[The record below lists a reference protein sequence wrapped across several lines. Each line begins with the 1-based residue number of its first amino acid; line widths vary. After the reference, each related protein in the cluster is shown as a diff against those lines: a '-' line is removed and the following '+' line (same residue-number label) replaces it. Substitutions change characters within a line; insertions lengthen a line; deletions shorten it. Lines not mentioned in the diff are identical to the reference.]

1 MARHKTSLDDTILST
16 LQRYEIQICPVYSL
30 LINAKMH
37 DILQNES
44 IVKNHSEKN
53 HKPLPFIF
61 CLLIEMFYL
70 DRFVACKFLLSIK
83 FLFC

>member
-1 MARHKTSLDDTILST
+1 MMARHKTSLDDTILST

-44 IVKNHSEKN
+44 IVKKSLGEKSQTTSI
-53 HKPLPFIF
+53 HFLS
-61 CLLIEMFYL
+61 L
-70 DRFVACKFLLSIK
+70 D
-83 FLFC
+83 